1 MSREPSNR
9 RTVLR
14 LGAGTLATLS
24 TAGCLS
30 GQASS
35 SQTVTMPDNHTFE
48 PKTAT
53 IEFGGTVRWTNGSD
67 IQHFRGGAP
76 DLKERTE

>member
-1 MSREPSNR
+1 
-9 RTVLR
+9 
-14 LGAGTLATLS
+14 
-24 TAGCLS
+24 
-30 GQASS
+30 
-35 SQTVTMPDNHTFE
+35 MPDNHTFE